1 MSNVNLTL
9 EEILKKRVVE
19 TIDVLYEIE
28 GGLCEH
34 KSLLSQLLQDF
45 KRYII
50 LLQDFKRYI
59 ILEDYY
65 IEEEIYDLVNE
76 IVNYV
81 ANIAYKNELNEGYN
95 VVNDVF
101 YRLFLI
107 KQILKRCA
115 VVEVE

>member
-9 EEILKKRVVE
+9 EEILEKRVVE

-28 GGLCEH
+28 GSLCEH

-45 KRYII
+45 KKYA
-50 LLQDFKRYI
+50 

-107 KQILKRCA
+107 KQVLKRCT
-115 VVEVE
+115 VMECID